1 MCQDVDMTDEPGL
14 RERKKRLRR
23 ARIEAAAIGLFEQRG
38 FDSTTI
44 DEIAD
49 AAGISPRTF
58 FSYFSTKEDVA
69 LADYA
74 SRLDRI
80 VDELRGRPAEEAA
93 WVALRESFVA
103 VGVDYAA
110 ARAELVRRFSIMA
123 MNPSVSAR
131 SLQLQAGWED
141 AIAGVLV
148 QRADPVG
155 DELGCRLQ
163 AAAALAA
170 MRSSIR
176 HWLSTDQS
184 ADLPA
189 LVAACFTA
197 LADGLSSVP
206 DRLTPE

>member
-1 MCQDVDMTDEPGL
+1 MCQDAGMTDDPGL

-23 ARIEAAAIGLFEQRG
+23 ARIEAAAISLFEQHG
-38 FDSTTI
+38 FDNTTI
-44 DEIAD
+44 EEIAD
-49 AAGISPRTF
+49 AAEISPRTF
-58 FSYFSTKEDVA
+58 FSYFSTKEDVV

-80 VDELRGRPAEEAA
+80 VDELRGRPSSETA
-93 WVALRESFVA
+93 WVALRESFVV
-103 VGVDYAA
+103 VGIDYAA
-110 ARAELVRRFSIMA
+110 AKDELVRRFSIMA
-123 MNPSVSAR
+123 VNPSVYAR

-148 QRADPVG
+148 QRTDPAG

-176 HWLSTDQS
+176 HWLSTAQS
-184 ADLPA
+184 AELPA

-197 LADGLSSVP
+197 LADGLSEIP
-206 DRLTPE
+206 DRLAPE